1 MTLSNTNVGPP
12 LNTGESEA
20 ADRTELRGEL
30 ARSLAQGGMSGVQ
43 VISWETAQEVL
54 TPKRREVVEIL
65 GQMSP
70 NSVRE
75 LSRELDRDKGQ
86 VSRDLAALAEHSIIR
101 YEEDGQAKKPRL
113 TQEHLIVEPV
123 V

>member
-1 MTLSNTNVGPP
+1 MSESDVGTP
-12 LNTGESEA
+12 LNTGKSEA

-75 LSRELDRDKGQ
+75 LSRELDRDKAQ
-86 VSRDLAALAEHSIIR
+86 VSRDLEISPPSQSTASFGTKRMARRRSLDSRRSI
-101 YEEDGQAKKPRL
+101 
-113 TQEHLIVEPV
+113 
-123 V
+123 

>member
-1 MTLSNTNVGPP
+1 MSETDVGTP

-30 ARSLAQGGMSGVQ
+30 ARSLARGGMSGVQ

-54 TPKRREVVEIL
+54 TPKRREVVGVL
-65 GQMSP
+65 GRTSP

-75 LSRELDRDKGQ
+75 LSRELDRDKAQ
-86 VSRDLAALAEHSIIR
+86 VSRDLAALAEHGIIQ
-101 YEEDGQAKKPRL
+101 YEEDGRVKKPRL
-113 TQEHLIVEPV
+113 TQEHLVVEPV